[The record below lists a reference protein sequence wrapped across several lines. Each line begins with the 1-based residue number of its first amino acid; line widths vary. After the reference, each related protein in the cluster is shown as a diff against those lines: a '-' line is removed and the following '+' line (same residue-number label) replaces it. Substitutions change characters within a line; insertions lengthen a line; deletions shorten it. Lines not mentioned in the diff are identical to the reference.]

1 MSALGILNGN
11 SQHAQLAREYR
22 TTYTPVTLRRHLKI
36 WLDTAERK
44 MKLGLQQPTGDM
56 WTRAYEMA
64 KDMRDQIAL
73 LDEVMQ

>member
-1 MSALGILNGN
+1 MSAIGIYNGN

-22 TTYTPVTLRRHLKI
+22 TQYTPVTMRRHLKI

-44 MKLGLQQPTGDM
+44 MKLGLQLPTGDM

-64 KDMRDQIAL
+64 KDLRDQIAL
-73 LDEVMQ
+73 LDKVTS